1 MESLQL
7 YQSVLHF
14 FLDPTQTLL
23 SNLGTQILELPQFS
37 LFCNLCM
44 VLALM
49 LWAYQ
54 RMRALDFFKW
64 KTLFDLASFAL
75 FFTLFNYAIHHPQ
88 DFYTELKHLIF
99 YPANTLTEL
108 IHASLKASA
117 STLNLEETH
126 LDLEF
131 LINQNFH
138 TLVLLISQI
147 KPINSET
154 LISVMLILALVISQG
169 ILLIYILALT
179 LMVSIELYL
188 WLALAIFI
196 LPLGL
201 FGLRLLGL
209 YFKKCLVLS
218 FYQPL
223 IILIAFYNA
232 KILTTLITNIPP
244 TPLQSPPP
252 SLIENYFIL
261 IASTLLTLFLTKRV
275 PIFIN
280 GLFGT
285 KGWLADLATI
295 STASKNLVLHHTQSL
310 LTSFVSSDTTKHATH
325 TVTQE
330 NLKQEPSFSI
340 QTLSTAQIQIQ
351 NASKEHL

>member
-54 RMRALDFFKW
+54 RIRTLDFFKW
-64 KTLFDLASFAL
+64 KTLFSLASFAL

-117 STLNLEETH
+117 SAFNLEETH

-179 LMVSIELYL
+179 VMVSIELYL

-232 KILTTLITNIPP
+232 KILITLITNIPP

-252 SLIENYFIL
+252 LIENYFIL
-261 IASTLLTLFLTKRV
+261 IASTLLTLFLTKRI

-285 KGWLADLATI
+285 KCWLADLATI
-295 STASKNLVLHHTQSL
+295 STASKNLVLQHTQSFFNPS
-310 LTSFVSSDTTKHATH
+310 TSVTKHTTH

>member
-1 MESLQL
+1 MQSLQL

-54 RMRALDFFKW
+54 RVRALDFFKW
-64 KTLFDLASFAL
+64 KTLFSLASFAL

-88 DFYTELKHLIF
+88 DFYTQLKHLIF

-117 STLNLEETH
+117 SALDLEETH

-131 LINQNFH
+131 LINQSFH

-147 KPINSET
+147 KPINLET
-154 LISVMLILALVISQG
+154 LISVMLILTLVISQG

-179 LMVSIELYL
+179 VMISIELYL

-209 YFKKCLVLS
+209 YFKKCLALS

-232 KILTTLITNIPP
+232 KILKTLIINIPP
-244 TPLQSPPP
+244 TPLQSPTP
-252 SLIENYFIL
+252 SLIENYLIL

-285 KGWLADLATI
+285 KGWLANLASI
-295 STASKNLVLHHTQSL
+295 STASKNLVRQHTNS
-310 LTSFVSSDTTKHATH
+310 LTSFISSDITTKHTTH
-325 TVTQE
+325 TSTQE
-330 NLKQEPSFSI
+330 KQEPSFSI

>member
-1 MESLQL
+1 MA
-7 YQSVLHF
+7 
-14 FLDPTQTLL
+14 
-23 SNLGTQILELPQFS
+23 
-37 LFCNLCM
+37 
-44 VLALM
+44 LALM

-64 KTLFDLASFAL
+64 KTLFDLASFTL

-138 TLVLLISQI
+138 TLVLLIGQI

-169 ILLIYILALT
+169 VLLICILALT
-179 LMVSIELYL
+179 LIVSIELYL

-232 KILTTLITNIPP
+232 KILITLITNIPP
-244 TPLQSPPP
+244 TPLQSPAP
-252 SLIENYFIL
+252 SLIENYLIL

-295 STASKNLVLHHTQSL
+295 ATASKSLVCQYTSS